1 MDAINTP
8 DGAFHPGN
16 PATGQRGTYVTS
28 EWLNGVQGEI
38 LAVIAAG
45 GQQPDPANNAQM
57 LDAIL
62 RIVATRARAVYNEGA
77 LPHGVADGDVSLT
90 VTPQPTVTELVDGL
104 ELRIVAMAANTQRN
118 VTLRL
123 GQLPAKPVVKFGG
136 RQLALADIVG
146 MGHVL
151 MLRYRADAD
160 VFELLNPRSGSVTDG
175 SGVQAVSSHW
185 HFINLV

>member
-8 DGAFHPGN
+8 DGFFHPGN
-16 PATGQRGTYVTS
+16 PATGQRGTYVTA

-38 LAVIAAG
+38 LAVIADG
-45 GQQPDPANNAQM
+45 GQQPDPGNNAQM
-57 LDAIL
+57 RDAIL
-62 RIVATRARAVYNEGA
+62 ALVARRAREIYNEGA
-77 LPHGVADGDVSLT
+77 LPHGVASGDVALT
-90 VTPQPTVTELVDGL
+90 VVPSPGVIELIDGL

-118 VTLRL
+118 VTLMV
-123 GQLPAKPVVKFGG
+123 GGLPAKPVVKFGG

-151 MLRYRADAD
+151 MLRYRADVQ
-160 VFELLNPRSGSVTDG
+160 VFELLNPRTAGTGDEGIQV
-175 SGVQAVSSHW
+175 VSSHW